1 MFKIGNIEIKNNV
14 VLAPMAGISN
24 SAYRTIIKEMGCGLI
39 YAEMVSDKAITYGSK
54 KTIDMLYM
62 TDFERPISQQIFGSD
77 KESFVTSAK
86 YIYENM
92 KPDIIDINMGCPVP
106 KVAVRAQAGSALLK
120 DPDKVYEIV
129 KAVKEAVPCPVTV
142 KIRSGWDE
150 NSINAVEI
158 AKVIEKAGADAI
170 AVHPRTRAQGYSG
183 KANWNIIKEVKEN
196 VNIPVIGNGDI
207 LTCYDAKRMLDETGC
222 DAIMIGRGVLGN
234 PWLIKECIEYLED
247 KKEPKEVSVE
257 EKINMIKYHI
267 ELLRKTKCDKL
278 ALLEIRSHAS
288 WYLKG
293 IKNSSKLRTD
303 ICKAKKIEELLNLIE
318 EFLKEKKYE
327 S

>member
-1 MFKIGNIEIKNNV
+1 MRVIVTKDYEELGRVAANIIAAQVTLKPDS
-14 VLAPMAGISN
+14 VL
-24 SAYRTIIKEMGCGLI
+24 GL
-39 YAEMVSDKAITYGSK
+39 ATGSS
-54 KTIDMLYM
+54 
-62 TDFERPISQQIFGSD
+62 PISTYQNLI
-77 KESFVTSAK
+77 KK
-86 YIYENM
+86 YENGDLDFSKCHTANLDEYVGLTKDNDQSYAYFM
-92 KPDIIDINMGCPVP
+92 YDNLFKHIN
-106 KVAVRAQAGSALLK
+106 
-120 DPDKVYEIV
+120 
-129 KAVKEAVPCPVTV
+129 
-142 KIRSGWDE
+142 
-150 NSINAVEI
+150 IN
-158 AKVIEKAGADAI
+158 
-170 AVHPRTRAQGYSG
+170 
-183 KANWNIIKEVKEN
+183 KEN

-303 ICKAKKIEELLNLIE
+303 ICKAKNIEELLNLIE
-318 EFLKEKKYE
+318 EFLREKKYE

>member
-1 MFKIGNIEIKNNV
+1 MFKIKNLELKNRV
-14 VLAPMAGISN
+14 VLAPMAGICN

-39 YAEMVSDKAITYGSK
+39 YAEMVSDKAISFGNE

-120 DPDKVYEIV
+120 NPDKVYEIV

-303 ICKAKKIEELLNLIE
+303 ICKAKNIEELLNLIE
-318 EFLKEKKYE
+318 EFLREKKYE

>member
-129 KAVKEAVPCPVTV
+129 KVVKEAVPCPVTV

-234 PWLIKECIEYLED
+234 PWLIKECIDYLENG
-247 KKEPKEVSVE
+247 KEPEEVSVE

-303 ICKAKKIEELLNLIE
+303 ICKAKNIEELLNLIE
-318 EFLKEKKYE
+318 EFLREKKYE